1 MPEILSDG
9 FIDEQIEYLGYN
21 NPTPNWIKGHRD
33 LSGSVRY
40 LQIKS
45 CYTGN
50 ISISQREGI
59 WATTPKNTLKLLD
72 IYLQVDHLILIF
84 SVNSSRKFYG
94 YARMESLP
102 QEALST
108 GHFGPMEQRFLSPC
122 FKVYWLNK
130 QVVSFEKF
138 DDITNELN
146 DNLPVK
152 ISRDGQELSTEA
164 GTKICQVLDEE
175 IGGVI
180 SNEQELNTET
190 LSSSDNSI
198 VEKPR
203 RIVKVK
209 FKRKENKRKEW

>member
-1 MPEILSDG
+1 LSDK
-9 FIDEQIEYLGYN
+9 FLDEQIEYLGYN
-21 NPTPNWIKGHRD
+21 APTPNWIKSHSD
-33 LSGSVRY
+33 LSGSIHY

-45 CYTGN
+45 CYIGN
-50 ISISQREGI
+50 IPISQREGI

-108 GHFGPMEQRFLSPC
+108 GHFGPMEQRFLGPC
-122 FKVYWLNK
+122 FKVHWLNK

-138 DDITNELN
+138 EDITNDLN
-146 DNLPVK
+146 NNLPVK

-164 GTKICQVLDEE
+164 GAKICQVLDEE
-175 IGGVI
+175 TKGVI
-180 SNEQELNTET
+180 SNEEEPTTET

-203 RIVKVK
+203 RIVKAK
-209 FKRKENKRKEW
+209 FKKKDNKKEE